1 MHKETVMDRKE
12 ARDLKAETYI
22 SVDIEA
28 DGPIPGPYSMVSLG
42 MTVAGRMR
50 GRTFDP
56 VDPLSQTFYLE
67 LKPISDD
74 YVPEAL
80 AVSGLDRE
88 RLLGEGRDPAAG
100 MAECALWIKEVCE
113 ASVPVLAAYP
123 LSFDWMWI
131 YWYFMRFTGA
141 SPFGHSRCIDIKTL
155 YAAKAGVTI
164 GWATKRQIPRH
175 LAARSPHTHNALD
188 DAVEQAELLQ
198 NLMAWPGDRRPVSEE
213 GPTG

>member
-1 MHKETVMDRKE
+1 M
-12 ARDLKAETYI
+12 KAETYI

-50 GRTFDP
+50 GRHFDP
-56 VDPLSQTFYLE
+56 IDPESRTFYVE
-67 LKPISDD
+67 IRPISDAF
-74 YVPEAL
+74 VAEAL
-80 AVSGLDRE
+80 AVSGLDRD
-88 RLLGEGRDPAAG
+88 LLLRDGRDPAEA
-100 MAECALWIKEVCE
+100 MAECALWIKEVCG

-131 YWYFMRFTGA
+131 YWYFMNFTGS

-164 GWATKRQIPRH
+164 GWATKRQMPRN
-175 LAARSPHTHNALD
+175 LAAQRPHTHNALD
-188 DAVEQAELLQ
+188 DAIEQAELLQ
-198 NLMAWPGDRRPVSEE
+198 NLMAWPGNRPVSEE
-213 GPTG
+213 GRKD